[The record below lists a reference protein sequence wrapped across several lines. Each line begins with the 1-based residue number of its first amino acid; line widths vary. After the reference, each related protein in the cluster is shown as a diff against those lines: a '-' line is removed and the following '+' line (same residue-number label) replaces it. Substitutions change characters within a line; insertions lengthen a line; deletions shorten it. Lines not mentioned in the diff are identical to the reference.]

1 MCALLANI
9 KVSMV
14 LRFVDDSKD
23 MLDKFMALLA
33 CAATNSG
40 DTGSA
45 DAQASCLTL
54 RPSGTPAFPQ
64 HTFCEVH
71 SADPVASALKEQHND
86 TQSRDMFHTSAASG
100 QQQLTEVAVLHR

>member
-1 MCALLANI
+1 
-9 KVSMV
+9 MV

-86 TQSRDMFHTSAASG
+86 TQSQDMFHTSAASG